1 MSKRSIAE
9 NIDLNE
15 NEFESSGDEDYMREL
30 DNVFETFQSDDECE
44 NEDNIPEV
52 PVPSRRKKSD
62 PGLLE

>member
-9 NIDLNE
+9 NKDLNE
-15 NEFESSGDEDYMREL
+15 NEFESSDDEDYMREL

-52 PVPSRRKKSD
+52 PV
-62 PGLLE
+62 LENLIQDHWLPP